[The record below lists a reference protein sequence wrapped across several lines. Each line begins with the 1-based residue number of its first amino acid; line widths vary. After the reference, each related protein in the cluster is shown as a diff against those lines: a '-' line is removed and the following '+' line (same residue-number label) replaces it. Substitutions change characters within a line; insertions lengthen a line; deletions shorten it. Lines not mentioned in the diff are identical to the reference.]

1 MPHTN
6 KTSAPVGVDIPE
18 LEGRYVDLDGYTVG
32 FETYKADV
40 DPAEFFHGLPDDRC
54 QCPHWGIVVT
64 GSISFRYADHTETYV
79 AGDAYYAPPGHA
91 PLITG
96 GTEVVEFSPT
106 EALNAT
112 MEVLGA
118 NLAAAAGATA

>member
-6 KTSAPVGVDIPE
+6 KASAPIGVDIPE
-18 LEGRYVDLDGYTVG
+18 LEGRDGALDGYTAGV
-32 FETYKADV
+32 ETYKADV
-40 DPAEFFHGLPDDRC
+40 VAAEFFRGLPDDRC
-54 QCPHWGIVVT
+54 QCPHWGIVLSGT
-64 GSISFRYADHTETYV
+64 ISFRYADHTETYA
-79 AGDAYYAPPGHA
+79 AGDAYYAPPGHT
-91 PLITG
+91 PVVTD